1 MSKANHNQNQ
11 FQKYGIDH
19 LKFQSNFSCF
29 KHFKKHRART
39 IFYGNSNDLTT
50 IIHANNTPKTCHI
63 FFANEK
69 ALPWMRPLFA
79 FVYEMCV
86 AMDTPF
92 VRMFL

>member
-63 FFANEK
+63 FFANEWSNEIVVSYTNHK
-69 ALPWMRPLFA
+69 SYQHIRF
-79 FVYEMCV
+79 
-86 AMDTPF
+86 
-92 VRMFL
+92 